1 MRKYPDISH
10 IRFSSTVFPSKEDM
24 KLWDSLTLEE
34 KKAVELRD
42 VKEGEA
48 SGLAEPCTKEEII
61 AEAKAEMK
69 TN

>member
-1 MRKYPDISH
+1 MTKDPDVSH
-10 IRFSSTVFPSKEDM
+10 IRFSSTVFPTDEDM

-48 SGLAEPCTKEEII
+48 SGLAEPCTAADIM
-61 AEAKAEMK
+61 AEVKAEMK
-69 TN
+69 ST